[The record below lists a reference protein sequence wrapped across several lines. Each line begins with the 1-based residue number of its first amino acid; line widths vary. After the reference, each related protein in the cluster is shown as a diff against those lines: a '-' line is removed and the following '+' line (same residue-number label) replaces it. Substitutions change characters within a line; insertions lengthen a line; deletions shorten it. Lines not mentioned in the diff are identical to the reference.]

1 MHYDVL
7 IVGGGPSGS
16 VAAANLMGAGLR
28 VCILDRAR
36 FPRLKPCGG
45 GISCRAY
52 KRLPYLADVLRS
64 VPTNLVH
71 RLVFESPSGDAVEF
85 TSEEPLYA
93 MIRRIELDHA
103 LIKHVVAGGVEL
115 REDVTVARVEVL
127 PEGVRVHSTAGEAFE
142 AKLLIG
148 ADGVNSIV
156 AVQTGLRGPWPLDR
170 LAMDGTEESPLTAPE
185 SPLMVPESPLTAPE
199 TPQTGLQMRQD
210 TMYVYYGRGGA
221 YGYGYLFPKATHVN
235 FGIGYRL
242 DYMRKHIHEKPAAQ
256 HEEFLEQLKSRGV
269 VAGASQPENF
279 HPWVLP
285 VGGPMDR
292 LSTDRVLV
300 AGDAAGFVNGFT
312 AEGIYYAMVSG
323 ELAGK
328 AALAALQEGD
338 VSAASLKR
346 YDRACEAE
354 LGYELRK
361 SVELQQRLMKEP
373 RLMDTVVRFAQRSE
387 AARRILCAYGVG
399 QIGYREMKRRAL
411 REALPAFLRYQVE
424 KLWARA

>member
-1 MHYDVL
+1 MPYDVL

-71 RLVFESPSGDAVEF
+71 RLVFEAPSGDAVEF
-85 TSEEPLYA
+85 ASDEPLYA

-103 LIKHVVAGGVEL
+103 LVKHVLAGGVEL
-115 REDVTVARVEVL
+115 REDVTVSRVKVL

-156 AVQTGLRGPWPLDR
+156 AVQAGLRGPWPLDR
-170 LAMDGTEESPLTAPE
+170 LAIDGTEESPQTAPE
-185 SPLMVPESPLTAPE
+185 SP
-199 TPQTGLQMRQD
+199 QTGLHMRQD

-235 FGIGYRL
+235 FGIGYRI
-242 DYMRKHIHEKPAAQ
+242 DYMHQHIHEKPAAQ
-256 HEEFLEQLKSRGV
+256 HEEFLDQLKSRGV
-269 VAGASQPENF
+269 VAGASQHENF

-285 VGGPMDR
+285 VGGPMER
-292 LSTDRVLV
+292 LSTERVLV

-328 AALAALQEGD
+328 AALAALQENNL
-338 VSAASLKR
+338 SAASLQR

-354 LGYELRK
+354 MGYELRK
-361 SVELQQRLMKEP
+361 SVELQRRLMKEP
-373 RLMDTVVRFAQRSE
+373 RLMDSVVRFAQRSLV
-387 AARRILCAYGVG
+387 ARRLLCAYGVG
-399 QIGYREMKRRAL
+399 QIGYREMKRRAF
-411 REALPAFLRYQVE
+411 REALPAFVRYQVE

>member
-1 MHYDVL
+1 MSYDVL

-64 VPTNLVH
+64 VPTNFVH
-71 RLVFESPSGDAVEF
+71 RLVFEAPSGDTVEF
-85 TSEEPLYA
+85 ASDEPLYA

-103 LIKHVVAGGVEL
+103 LVKYVVAGGVEL
-115 REDVTVARVEVL
+115 REDVTVARMEVL
-127 PEGVRVHSTAGEAFE
+127 PDGVRVHSTAGEAFE

-148 ADGVNSIV
+148 TDGVNSIV
-156 AVQTGLRGPWPLDR
+156 AVQAGLRGPWPLDR
-170 LAMDGTEESPLTAPE
+170 LAIDGTEESP
-185 SPLMVPESPLTAPE
+185 
-199 TPQTGLQMRQD
+199 QTSLHMRQD

-242 DYMRKHIHEKPAAQ
+242 DYMRQHIQEKPAVQ

-269 VAGASQPENF
+269 LEGASQYENF

-285 VGGPMDR
+285 VGGPMER
-292 LSTDRVLV
+292 LSCERVLV

-328 AALAALQEGD
+328 AALAAFGENDL
-338 VSAASLKR
+338 SAASLKR

-361 SVELQQRLMKEP
+361 SVELQRRLMKEP
-373 RLMDTVVRFAQRSE
+373 RLMDSAVRFAQRSP
-387 AARRILCAYGVG
+387 AARLLLCAYGVG

-424 KLWARA
+424 KLWVRA

>member
-1 MHYDVL
+1 MKFDVL

-16 VAAANLMGAGLR
+16 VAAANLMGAGVK

-45 GISCRAY
+45 GIGCRAY
-52 KRLPYLADVLRS
+52 TRFPYLKQTMRS
-64 VPTNLVH
+64 VPTNYVH
-71 RLVFESPSGDAVEF
+71 KLVFEAPCGEAVEF

-93 MIRRIELDHA
+93 MIRRIEFDHA
-103 LIKHVVAGGVEL
+103 LIRHCVAGGVEL

-127 PEGVRVHSTAGEAFE
+127 AEGVRLTSTAGEVFE

-148 ADGVNSIV
+148 ADGVNSLV
-156 AVQTGLRGPWPLDR
+156 AVQTGLRGPWPHHR
-170 LAMDGTEESPLTAPE
+170 LAIDGTEESPQTAL
-185 SPLMVPESPLTAPE
+185 SVD
-199 TPQTGLQMRQD
+199 RD

-242 DYMRKHIHEKPAAQ
+242 DSMHKHFKEKPAVL
-256 HEEFLEQLKSRGV
+256 HEEFLDKLKERGV
-269 VAGASQPENF
+269 IEGASQPENF

-285 VGGPMDR
+285 VGGPMER

-300 AGDAAGFVNGFT
+300 TGDAAGFVNGFT

-328 AALAALQEGD
+328 AALAALGEGD
-338 VSAASLKR
+338 LSAASLKR

-361 SVELQQRLMKEP
+361 SVELQERLMRDPK
-373 RLMDTVVRFAQRSE
+373 LIDSAVRFAKRSP
-387 AARRILCAYGVG
+387 AARRLLCEYGVG
-399 QIGYREMKRRAL
+399 RLSYRAMKRRAL
-411 REALPAFLRYQVE
+411 VEALPAYVRYQAE
-424 KLWARA
+424 KLWARV

>member
-1 MHYDVL
+1 MSYDVL

-52 KRLPYLADVLRS
+52 KRLPYLVDVLRS

-85 TSEEPLYA
+85 ASDEPLYA

-103 LIKHVVAGGVEL
+103 LIKHVVASGVEL

-127 PEGVRVHSTAGEAFE
+127 PEGVRVHSTAGESFD

-156 AVQTGLRGPWPLDR
+156 AVQAGLRGPWPLDR
-170 LAMDGTEESPLTAPE
+170 LAMDGTEESPLT
-185 SPLMVPESPLTAPE
+185 S
-199 TPQTGLQMRQD
+199 LQMRQD

-242 DYMRKHIHEKPAAQ
+242 DYMRQHIHGKPAAQ

-269 VAGASQPENF
+269 VEGASQYENF

-285 VGGPMDR
+285 VGGPMER
-292 LSTDRVLV
+292 LSTERVLV

-328 AALAALQEGD
+328 AALAALGENNF
-338 VSAASLKR
+338 SAASLQR

-361 SVELQQRLMKEP
+361 SVELQRRLMKEP
-373 RLMDTVVRFAQRSE
+373 RLMDSVVRFAQRSP
-387 AARRILCAYGVG
+387 AARQLLCAYGVG

-411 REALPAFLRYQVE
+411 REALPAFLRYQIE